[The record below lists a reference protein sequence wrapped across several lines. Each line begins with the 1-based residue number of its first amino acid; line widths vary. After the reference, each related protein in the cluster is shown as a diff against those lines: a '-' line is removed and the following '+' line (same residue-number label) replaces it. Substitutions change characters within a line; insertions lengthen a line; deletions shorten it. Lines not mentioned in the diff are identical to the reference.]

1 MPPPAAVTAVL
12 PSCPDGWS
20 LVDTTCYLLG
30 TDAMTADEAIT
41 FCDGE
46 SGISLELESQA
57 ELDALG
63 AKIAADGR
71 GSDQFWLGITDAA
84 VEGEWL
90 LQSSSSPLSFTNWH
104 SGSNEPNGGTG
115 SACAR
120 MVNDGSWVFKDIE
133 CTNAGFFPLC
143 KQGKK
148 H

>member
-1 MPPPAAVTAVL
+1 MTGGQVDLGELCAL

-20 LVDTTCYLLG
+20 VVDTICYLLG
-30 TDAMTADEAIT
+30 TDTMTADEAIT

-57 ELDALG
+57 ELDALV

-71 GSDQFWLGITDAA
+71 GSDHFWLGITDAA

-90 LQSSSSPLSFTNWH
+90 SQSSSSPVGFTNWQ
-104 SGSNEPNGGTG
+104 SGSGEPNGGTG

-120 MVNDGSWVFKDIE
+120 MANGGSFKDTS
-133 CTNAGFFPLC
+133 CTTDYFPLC